1 MSKIDSSLKDIK
13 DMIGT
18 KRTYQN
24 TNAEIFSK
32 FSSKADLYD
41 YLKNHLQVRI
51 LFFQFYIHISII

>member
-24 TNAEIFSK
+24 IKAEIFSK

-41 YLKNHLQVRI
+41 YLKNHLKVGI
-51 LFFQFYIHISII
+51 VFFKFYIHISII